1 MLDAKRQA
9 YLNAMGVIRW
19 IPRDPSPAQPGDMA
33 EATFAQD
40 RIPNPGPQVATG
52 SAPLDWDVLRER
64 VTRCTQCPELAGSR
78 TQTVFGVGD
87 PQADWMVVGEAPG
100 MEEDRQGEP
109 FVGRAGQ
116 LLNAML
122 KALGLARQEVY
133 IANILKCRP
142 PRNRDPRPEEA
153 ACCEPYLMRQIE
165 LVAPRVILAV
175 GRIAAQNLL
184 GTEAPLGRLRGR
196 VHRFGEAGLPLVVT
210 YHPAYLLRSPD
221 QKARAWQD
229 LLLAASVVRGG
240 DPLS

>member
-9 YLNAMGVIRW
+9 YLDAMGVIRW

-33 EATFAQD
+33 EPTFVQD
-40 RIPNPGPQVATG
+40 PIPEPGPQVATG
-52 SAPLDWDVLRER
+52 TAPLDWDVLRER
-64 VTRCTQCPELAGSR
+64 VAQCTQCPELAGNR

-153 ACCEPYLMRQIE
+153 ARCEPYLMRQIE

-184 GTEAPLGRLRGR
+184 RTDAPLGRLRGR

-229 LLLAASVVRGG
+229 LRLAASVVRGV